1 MLNVHSYGDYA
12 LVNAKASIQHP
23 LADEISIAIGDGAMA
38 RFPYSVELAFF
49 KNGDWQESI
58 LDEFAPY
65 HSSGVYAYVPL
76 ELFATFLENWRV
88 REKAHF

>member
-1 MLNVHSYGDYA
+1 MVKVRTYEDYSI
-12 LVNAKASIQHP
+12 VNATAEIQHP
-23 LADEISIAIGDGAMA
+23 LADEVSLAMGDGAMCT
-38 RFPYSVELAFF
+38 FPYTVELAFF

-65 HSSGVYAYVPL
+65 HTNGVYAYVPL

-88 REKAHF
+88 R